1 MNETLARNIEA
12 LTTTGAIPPPV
23 ARAPFQLIAFDSDG
37 DPQLRTPD
45 GRTIRLGSARNPL
58 AEAEALVR
66 AALESAPPSPAV
78 AVIGAG
84 TGAILEV
91 LATTPVQ
98 HILVFEPDAE
108 LALAW
113 LSRRSWVE
121 MILANRLR
129 LLVGPEYLGTANAA
143 RAVAGVERLPIVA
156 HPVLT
161 REYPDAMLAAR
172 SAVDRVVRD
181 AAANANARERFE
193 DLAFRN
199 TFTNLPSLLGE
210 ADAGSLAGAFEGR
223 PAIVVGAGP
232 SLDVNVDALRPF
244 QSSCLIVAAD
254 TAVVPCVKGGLTP
267 HLAVALD
274 PSLDNARHLTRMAVP
289 ESVHLVCEASV
300 DASVPRAF
308 GGRTFF
314 FRVGRHAPWPW
325 LEAAG
330 VRLATLDAW
339 GSVVTSALDLAV
351 RAGCSPII
359 FAGLDLAFTRGQN
372 YCRHTPLDDLWT
384 WRVAAGDRLD
394 DLWAA
399 HRNARPIVMER
410 AIEGGETPTAA
421 HLVAFRDWIRDYA
434 AARPHIRFVNGT
446 GAGILR
452 GTGIEIAALGDLATS
467 IPTTKTP
474 DITQTVSRI
483 RAAARPPAQEANV
496 LARVAAVSPLELLEG
511 HSAPEAAAERMDVA
525 EVQRIAILRTP
536 PAAMTAHRG
545 LAQTFEDGLAGAP
558 LFLPDAA
565 RALRAIDPGQADAF
579 VEMSERNPTRA
590 RECLDQALEAI
601 RNVLLR
607 ELNATQGGTY
617 HDARANVWNHVPA
630 VVQVEWPPDVR
641 PLVETATKAIHDAI
655 RSSDCPLRLNDRP
668 SAYFMAPSDPR
679 VEVTPTGP
687 SVDDAPVAPA
697 QVGVGALV
705 WQWAHVAAT
714 VLGADATVARVIG
727 CLRASVPPLLPS
739 SRAHIGLRVWLASAG
754 APDRTAGVPVVPFLH
769 GRAVMRAL
777 SGLLTLDPASLPG
790 SSAGPSTGRP
800 FHLFALPCP
809 WTPADASFRTRR
821 VPWSVIVEPDV
832 LTDRGLGACRL
843 ATRLSETHA
852 LLTRFDRSGSYVV
865 DERGHVDR
873 SEAWPR
879 RIDGEIGCGANGRLA
894 WSWEGAQY
902 VLFRRAPGAS
912 ALAWDLSVAPMHALD
927 DGEGSAYLA
936 TTDGLWRWR
945 AEGGPQPVASGPH
958 LVALHRRGMDVSACR
973 LPTVLADGSRQA
985 TDRVFDWKDGTS
997 ALVERHIAPGEACF
1011 DRSTQGPWTA
1021 ETRMDASA
1029 VRITHVSGPTF
1040 WLACS
1045 GPRSAA
1051 WAGRSLV
1058 VTLLGRGDVL
1068 LFRDLLDLVEP
1079 LVARSTIQPPS
1090 GG

>member
-23 ARAPFQLIAFDSDG
+23 APAPFQLIAFDSDG

-199 TFTNLPSLLGE
+199 TLTNLPSLLGE

-232 SLDVNVDALRPF
+232 SLDVNVEALRPF

-687 SVDDAPVAPA
+687 SVGDAPVAPA

-714 VLGADATVARVIG
+714 VLGADATRRPCHRLPASIRPTAAPVVTGPHRLESVARLRRRARSDSRRARRAVPPWPGRDARVERLAHPRPGIASRFECRAVDG
-727 CLRASVPPLLPS
+727 APFSSVRASLSLDARRRFFSHAARALVGHRGAGRPHRSRSRRVSPGHAPERDPRPPDPFRPVGQLCRRRARSRGSQRGVAATDRWRNRMRCERPVGVELGGRAIRAVPS
-739 SRAHIGLRVWLASAG
+739 GSGSVGSRVGPFRGADARPGRRRGVRVSRH
-754 APDRTAGVPVVPFLH
+754 D
-769 GRAVMRAL
+769 GRAVAL
-777 SGLLTLDPASLPG
+777 ARRGRSTARRVRSTPRGSPSTRDGRERL
-790 SSAGPSTGRP
+790 SSA
-800 FHLFALPCP
+800 
-809 WTPADASFRTRR
+809 
-821 VPWSVIVEPDV
+821 
-832 LTDRGLGACRL
+832 DRACRWES
-843 ATRLSETHA
+843 TS
-852 LLTRFDRSGSYVV
+852 DRS
-865 DERGHVDR
+865 R
-873 SEAWPR
+873 
-879 RIDGEIGCGANGRLA
+879 
-894 WSWEGAQY
+894 
-902 VLFRRAPGAS
+902 F
-912 ALAWDLSVAPMHALD
+912 
-927 DGEGSAYLA
+927 
-936 TTDGLWRWR
+936 
-945 AEGGPQPVASGPH
+945 
-958 LVALHRRGMDVSACR
+958 
-973 LPTVLADGSRQA
+973 
-985 TDRVFDWKDGTS
+985 
-997 ALVERHIAPGEACF
+997 
-1011 DRSTQGPWTA
+1011 
-1021 ETRMDASA
+1021 
-1029 VRITHVSGPTF
+1029 
-1040 WLACS
+1040 
-1045 GPRSAA
+1045 
-1051 WAGRSLV
+1051 
-1058 VTLLGRGDVL
+1058 
-1068 LFRDLLDLVEP
+1068 
-1079 LVARSTIQPPS
+1079 
-1090 GG
+1090 